1 MKLLYGII
9 VAILAVIVALLC
21 KVLPT
26 SPFLAYL
33 GWSEF
38 NEYLPYINYF
48 IPIDSFITIGEA
60 WLSCVGIWFLVKIAR
75 KAVATVSDISPLN

>member
-9 VAILAVIVALLC
+9 VAILAVIIALLC

-26 SPFLAYL
+26 SPFLAYMS
-33 GWSEF
+33 WSGF
-38 NEYLPYINYF
+38 SEYLPYINYF
-48 IPIDSFITIGEA
+48 VPIDAFIVIGEA
-60 WLSCVGIWFLVKIAR
+60 WLSCVGIWFVVKLAR

>member
-1 MKLLYGII
+1 MKLIYGII
-9 VAILAVIVALLC
+9 VAILAVIIALLF

-33 GWSEF
+33 GWSDF
-38 NEYLPYINYF
+38 SEYLPYINYF
-48 IPIDSFITIGEA
+48 IPIDSFIVIGES
-60 WLSCVGIWFLVKIAR
+60 WLSCVGIWFVVKLAR

>member
-1 MKLLYGII
+1 MKLLYGSI
-9 VAILAVIVALLC
+9 VAILAVIIALLC

-26 SPFLAYL
+26 SPFLAYMS
-33 GWSEF
+33 WSGF

-48 IPIDSFITIGEA
+48 VTIDAFIVIGEA
-60 WLSCVGIWFLVKIAR
+60 WLSCVGIWFVVKLAR

>member
-1 MKLLYGII
+1 MKLIYGII
-9 VAILAVIVALLC
+9 VAILAVIIALLC

-33 GWSEF
+33 GWSDF
-38 NEYLPYINYF
+38 SEYLPYINYF
-48 IPIDSFITIGEA
+48 IPIDSFIVIGES
-60 WLSCVGIWFLVKIAR
+60 WLSCVGIWFVVKLAR

>member
-9 VAILAVIVALLC
+9 VAILAVIIALLC

-26 SPFLAYL
+26 SPFLAYMS
-33 GWSEF
+33 WSGF

-48 IPIDSFITIGEA
+48 VPIDAFIVIGEA
-60 WLSCVGIWFLVKIAR
+60 WLSCVGIWFVVKLAR
-75 KAVATVSDISPLN
+75 KAVATVSDIYPLN